1 MGDTKQGNTIMIK
14 VMLMFDNSA
23 LKNRPDLDKA
33 CGTVVEMNRLPCVG
47 ELVEIYANDDFHSE
61 VELFS
66 VTKVIHWVVLKN
78 KHKQDGAEAEI
89 ILKPGATR

>member
-1 MGDTKQGNTIMIK
+1 MVK
-14 VMLMFDNSA
+14 VMLMFDDSA
-23 LKNRPDLDKA
+23 VNNRPDLDEA

-47 ELVEIYANDDFHSE
+47 ELVEISADGSFHSE

-66 VTKVIHWVVLKN
+66 VTKVIHWVILKG